1 MVRPEH
7 QDTNINSK
15 YHKVMAWLSPSFPV
29 GAFAYSHGLEFEIS
43 VGNISRSDDL
53 YNWLSDI
60 LQYGSVWND
69 LILFCEAYKAKENTL
84 NHLSETAKAFAQ
96 SKERYNETIEMGKAF
111 SKIISS
117 INRSDFQP
125 MPLPIIV
132 GYISKLERISLEYIL
147 PLYAHSFMSNLIN
160 ASTRLIPLGQ
170 TEAQKLLFDLFPLI
184 DQVSIQAM
192 KSNIYDMK
200 NKCVLADLASMK
212 HETLK
217 VRLFKS

>member
-69 LILFCEAYKAKENTL
+69 LILFCEAYKAKENAL
-84 NHLSETAKAFAQ
+84 NHLSETAMAFAQ

-117 INRSDFQP
+117 INRFDFQP

-132 GYISKLERISLEYIL
+132 GYISKLERISLNIFFHFMRIVLCQISLML
-147 PLYAHSFMSNLIN
+147 PL
-160 ASTRLIPLGQ
+160 
-170 TEAQKLLFDLFPLI
+170 DLFHLAKQRHKNYYLI
-184 DQVSIQAM
+184 
-192 KSNIYDMK
+192 
-200 NKCVLADLASMK
+200 CFL
-212 HETLK
+212 
-217 VRLFKS
+217 

>member
-69 LILFCEAYKAKENTL
+69 LILFCEEMT
-84 NHLSETAKAFAQ
+84 HL
-96 SKERYNETIEMGKAF
+96 
-111 SKIISS
+111 
-117 INRSDFQP
+117 
-125 MPLPIIV
+125 
-132 GYISKLERISLEYIL
+132 
-147 PLYAHSFMSNLIN
+147 LY
-160 ASTRLIPLGQ
+160 Q
-170 TEAQKLLFDLFPLI
+170 
-184 DQVSIQAM
+184 
-192 KSNIYDMK
+192 K
-200 NKCVLADLASMK
+200 NKSVELHHK
-212 HETLK
+212 IREIK
-217 VRLFKS
+217 

>member
-69 LILFCEAYKAKENTL
+69 LILFCEAYKAKENAI
-84 NHLSETAKAFAQ
+84 NHLSEIAKAFAQ
-96 SKERYNETIEMGKAF
+96 SKERYNETI
-111 SKIISS
+111 S
-117 INRSDFQP
+117 ND
-125 MPLPIIV
+125 IV
-132 GYISKLERISLEYIL
+132 
-147 PLYAHSFMSNLIN
+147 
-160 ASTRLIPLGQ
+160 
-170 TEAQKLLFDLFPLI
+170 
-184 DQVSIQAM
+184 
-192 KSNIYDMK
+192 
-200 NKCVLADLASMK
+200 
-212 HETLK
+212 
-217 VRLFKS
+217 

>member
-7 QDTNINSK
+7 QDTNINYK

-69 LILFCEAYKAKENTL
+69 LILFCEAYKAKENAL
-84 NHLSETAKAFAQ
+84 NNLSETAKAFAQ

-117 INRSDFQP
+117 INRFDFQP

>member
-69 LILFCEAYKAKENTL
+69 LILFCEAYKAKENAL

-96 SKERYNETIEMGKAF
+96 SKERYTETTEMGKAF

-117 INRSDFQP
+117 GLTNTATNLIFFLSIFNNLCNF
-125 MPLPIIV
+125 
-132 GYISKLERISLEYIL
+132 SKLT
-147 PLYAHSFMSNLIN
+147 NLG
-160 ASTRLIPLGQ
+160 LLG
-170 TEAQKLLFDLFPLI
+170 
-184 DQVSIQAM
+184 
-192 KSNIYDMK
+192 
-200 NKCVLADLASMK
+200 
-212 HETLK
+212 
-217 VRLFKS
+217 